1 MIIYRLGNTL
11 EEIDTEELDACSSAV
26 FLTDSSQGI
35 QCLKLADI
43 CYNGDVNLSNVEFC
57 KLETQ
62 QEYLLGFLNIPKQL
76 QMREAHYHIM
86 IFINE
91 KHIVIID
98 EEGYAK
104 RILIWIMRNRIH
116 QGASREQF
124 LYNFLGQIIGK
135 DMELLTKKEQQLIH
149 IEEHTLKD
157 SSNQFLTD
165 IMTIRKELLFMKGYY
180 DQMIDLIRELE
191 ENENHF
197 FQETQVY
204 YFDLLANRTGRL
216 MRKTEHLLSYVQTI
230 RDAFQTK
237 VETEQNKNMTF
248 LTIISTI
255 FFPLTLITGWY
266 GMNFQNMPELKH
278 GYPGVI
284 VLSLIILFI
293 CILIFKKK
301 HIL

>member
-1 MIIYRLGNTL
+1 MIIYHLGKTI
-11 EEIDTEELDACSSAV
+11 EEIDEDEFDSCSSAV
-26 FLTDSSQGI
+26 ILTDSRQGI
-35 QCLKLADI
+35 QSLKLAGF
-43 CYNGDVNLSNVEFC
+43 CYNGDVNLSDIEFC
-57 KLETQ
+57 RLETQ

-76 QMREAHYHIM
+76 QMREAHYRIM
-86 IFINE
+86 FFVNQ

-98 EEGYAK
+98 DDGYAK
-104 RILIWIMRNRIH
+104 RILIWIMRNRVH
-116 QGASREQF
+116 QGASKEQF

-135 DMELLTKKEQQLIH
+135 DMELLTRKEQQLIR
-149 IEEHTLKD
+149 IEEQTLKD
-157 SSNQFLTD
+157 SSSQFLTD
-165 IMTIRKELLFMKGYY
+165 IMLIRKELLLMKGYY
-180 DQMIDLIRELE
+180 DQMVDVIRELE

-197 FQETQVY
+197 FQESQTH
-204 YFDLLANRTGRL
+204 YFDLLAKRIGRL
-216 MRKTEHLLSYVQTI
+216 LRKAEHLLSYVQTI

-266 GMNFQNMPELKH
+266 GMNFQNMPELKN

-284 VLSLIILFI
+284 TLSLIVLFI